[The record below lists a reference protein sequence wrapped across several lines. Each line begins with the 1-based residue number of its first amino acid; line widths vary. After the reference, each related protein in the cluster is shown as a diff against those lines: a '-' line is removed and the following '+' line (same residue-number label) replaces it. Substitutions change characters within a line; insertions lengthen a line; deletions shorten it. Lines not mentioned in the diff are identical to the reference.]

1 MSQTPSTPAK
11 SLPHTSSLFNILSN
25 KKLSD
30 DLAQKVVEKDK
41 YIELLINILKE
52 NHIDIPN
59 FQEIV
64 SSPLLTVEHLK
75 TLVKDGS
82 IEEIETVISAQKEYI
97 RKIDITVEFH
107 NLTYRTNIKSKHEIY
122 SIGSILKNLFCF
134 WKSFDKK
141 IEVNIL
147 SDLTGRILPRKMTL
161 LIGPPGSG
169 KSGTFYSLIYLFI

>member
-1 MSQTPSTPAK
+1 MSHTPSTPTK
-11 SLPHTSSLFNILSN
+11 SLPHTSSLFNLLST

-30 DLAQKVVEKDK
+30 DLTQQVVEKDK
-41 YIELLINILKE
+41 YIEILIELLKE
-52 NHIDIPN
+52 NHITIPN
-59 FQEIV
+59 FNDII
-64 SSPLLTVEHLK
+64 SSPLLTTEHLK

-107 NLTYRTNIKSKHEIY
+107 NLTYRTNITTKHEIY
-122 SIGSILKNLFCF
+122 SIGSILKNIFCF
-134 WKSFDKK
+134 WKSFEKK
-141 IEVNIL
+141 TEVDIL

-169 KSGTFYSLIYLFI
+169 KSGE